1 MVYGGY
7 VHSGGYSY
15 LADEEQLKTQNV
27 NSLKHAKDLIE
38 LINQKWKN

>member
-15 LADEEQLKTQNV
+15 LADTEQLKIQNA
-27 NSLKHAKDLIE
+27 NLLKHTKDLIG